1 MRSYLALAGK
11 LAAAYLLFS
20 ILWIFLSDSLL
31 SFLFSNPKQIA
42 VLQTSKGLLF
52 VVLSSIAIGALALFL
67 GERLE
72 RTATLLQQRTSE
84 LAEVEEQG
92 NLGSWRHDGQFHWS
106 SQAAKLLGSAPAC
119 SLEAML
125 LLISPGDR
133 NGLQRAL
140 IGCLDGQQDGF
151 NLHLRLNRAP
161 APHVSQWLQICA
173 QRSATDGHLHGTLRD
188 VTSQRLDQEALRES
202 EQRFRRLL
210 EQTPRIAVQA
220 YDRERR
226 VIFWN
231 TSSERLYGYS
241 LTEALG
247 RRLEELI
254 IPEPMQDRV
263 ISDIQRWMSGGPPLP
278 PSEMALKRKD
288 GSLVWVYS
296 SHLLLRNRQNQPEMY
311 CLDIDLSELKQ
322 TSMAL
327 HNSELRFRQL
337 VEQLGEAIFL
347 CDAQLHLRFVN
358 PAWLSLHKC
367 SESDSLGQPLWL
379 FFDPEDAALVRER
392 AAAILNGQEQHWSRE
407 LRLRSDTRQTRW
419 ARLEIAR
426 DALDGG
432 LRGSLT
438 DTQLQ
443 HHNRLLQEARN
454 ATLDALLGHRP
465 LQEILLD
472 ITQRLQQINP
482 RMRTSIMLKDADNRL
497 HTAAA
502 PTLPTAYLQAI
513 EGIEALPGVGSCG
526 HAAAT
531 GELTIAADLQQHPNW
546 ANYRQLV
553 ESFGLRA
560 CWSLPFKNEHDEVLG
575 TFGVYY
581 EEPTQPCASDIR
593 LVADFTRLI
602 VLAIEQSRR
611 EVDREDS
618 EQRFRATF
626 EQAASGLAL
635 VSTQGRFLRVNRHIC
650 ELLGY
655 SEAELLHMTFQDVT
669 HPDDIDN
676 DLQQARRLR
685 DGEITGYSLD
695 KRYRRKDGSLLWGRL
710 DVALHRNAQG
720 QPQLYISSV
729 QDIGW
734 RKQQERELQ
743 LAATVFHNS
752 HEAMVLVDI
761 QRRVITAN
769 PAFTRL
775 TGLPLEQL
783 LGRRLPPP
791 DRHRTGRAQLRQLW
805 RQLQEHGH
813 WSGELQAQFG
823 NQPHQLWLSASRTGT
838 RDSQAEET
846 QYILLFND
854 LNPRQNTTSDEG
866 NHRAWS

>member
-31 SFLFSNPKQIA
+31 SFLFSNPEQIA
-42 VLQTSKGLLF
+42 ILQTSKGLLF
-52 VVLSSIAIGALALFL
+52 VVLSSIAIGGLALFL
-67 GERLE
+67 GERQE
-72 RTATLLQQRTSE
+72 RTAALLQQRTTE

-92 NLGSWRHDGQFHWS
+92 NLGSWRYDGQFHWS
-106 SQAAKLLGSAPAC
+106 RQASRLLGCAADS
-119 SLEAML
+119 SLEE
-125 LLISPGDR
+125 LLILICPADR
-133 NGLQRAL
+133 GGLQRAL
-140 IGCLDGQQDGF
+140 IACLDEQQDGF
-151 NLHLRLNRAP
+151 NLHLQLNRAP
-161 APHVSQWLQICA
+161 APQTSQWLQICA
-173 QRSATDGHLHGTLRD
+173 QRSKTDGHLHGTLRD

-231 TSSERLYGYS
+231 ASSERLYGYS

-254 IPEPMQDRV
+254 IPEPMQDKV
-263 ISDIQRWMSGGPPLP
+263 LSDIQGWMNGGPPVP
-278 PSEMALKRKD
+278 PSELALRRKD

-367 SESDSLGQPLWL
+367 SEGESLGQPLWL

-407 LRLRSDTRQTRW
+407 LRLRSDAQQTRW

-482 RMRTSIMLKDADNRL
+482 RMRTSIMLKDANNHL

-502 PTLPTAYLQAI
+502 PTLPEAYLQAI

-553 ESFGLRA
+553 ASVGLRA
-560 CWSLPFKNEHDEVLG
+560 CWSLPFKNERGEVLG

-611 EVDREDS
+611 EDDREDS

-655 SEAELLHMTFQDVT
+655 QEAELLQMTFQDVT

-676 DLQQARRLR
+676 DLQQGRRLR

-710 DVALHRNAQG
+710 DVALHRNG
-720 QPQLYISSV
+720 KGEPQFYISSV

-752 HEAMVLVDI
+752 HEAMVLVDA

-791 DRHRTGRAQLRQLW
+791 DRHCAGRAQLRLLW
-805 RQLQEHGH
+805 QQLQEHGH
-813 WSGELQAQFG
+813 WSGELQAQLG
-823 NQPHQLWLSASRTGT
+823 NQRHQLWLSANRTGT
-838 RDSQAEET
+838 QDSQAEET

-854 LNPRQNTTSDEG
+854 LNPRQNATTEEG
-866 NHRAWS
+866 NHRSGS

>member
-11 LAAAYLLFS
+11 LAAAYLLFGV
-20 ILWIFLSDSLL
+20 LWIFLSDGLL
-31 SFLFSNPKQIA
+31 SFLFKDAEQIA
-42 VLQTSKGLLF
+42 PLQTGKGLLF
-52 VVLSSIAIGALALFL
+52 VVLSSSAIGALALFF
-67 GERLE
+67 GERLKRSE
-72 RTATLLQQRTSE
+72 ALLHQRTGQ

-92 NLGSWRHDGQFHWS
+92 NLGSWCYDGQFHWS
-106 SQAAKLLGSAPAC
+106 AQAARLLDCAPDC
-119 SLEAML
+119 SLEE
-125 LLISPGDR
+125 LLILICPADR
-133 NGLQRAL
+133 GGLQRAL
-140 IGCLDGQQDGF
+140 IACLDEQQDSF
-151 NLHLRLNRAP
+151 SLNLQLNRAP
-161 APHVSQWLQICA
+161 APNASQWLQMCG
-173 QRSATDGHLHGTLRD
+173 QRSATDTQLHGTLRD

-231 TSSERLYGYS
+231 SSSERLYGYS

-254 IPEPMQDRV
+254 IPEPMQEKV
-263 ISDIQRWMSGGPPLP
+263 VSDIQCWMNGGQPLP
-278 PSEMALKRKD
+278 PSELALRRKD

-296 SHLLLRNRQNQPEMY
+296 SHLMLRNRQNHPEMY

-322 TSMAL
+322 TSMDL

-358 PAWLSLHKC
+358 PAWLNLHKC
-367 SESDSLGQPLWL
+367 SENDCIGQPLWQ

-392 AAAILNGQEQHWSRE
+392 AAAILNGQEQHWSCE
-407 LRLRSDTRQTRW
+407 LRLRRDNQQLHW

-443 HHNRLLQEARN
+443 HLNRLLQDARN
-454 ATLDALLGHRP
+454 ATLDALLSHRP
-465 LQEILLD
+465 LEQILID

-482 RMRTSIMLKDADNRL
+482 HMLTSIMLKESENRL
-497 HTAAA
+497 RTAAA
-502 PTLPTAYLQAI
+502 PSLPADYLQAI

-546 ANYRQLV
+546 AKYRQLV
-553 ESFGLRA
+553 DSFGLRA
-560 CWSLPFKNEHDEVLG
+560 CWSLPFKNERGEVLG

-581 EEPTQPCASDIR
+581 REPTQPGAGDIR

-611 EVDREDS
+611 ENDREDS

-635 VSTQGRFLRVNRHIC
+635 LSTQGRFLRVNRHIC

-655 SEAELLHMTFQDVT
+655 SEAELLSMSFQDVT
-669 HPDDIDN
+669 HPADVGN

-685 DGEITGYSLD
+685 DGEISGYSLD

-710 DVALHRNAQG
+710 DVALHRNARG
-720 QPQLYISSV
+720 EPQFYISSV

-734 RKQQERELQ
+734 RKQQERELR
-743 LAATVFHNS
+743 LAATVFQNS
-752 HEAMVLVDI
+752 HEAMVLVDG

-775 TGLPLEQL
+775 TGLSSEQL
-783 LGRRLPPP
+783 LGRPLPPP
-791 DRHRTGRAQLRQLW
+791 DRHCDGRARLRILW
-805 RQLQEHGH
+805 RQLQENGH
-813 WSGELQAQFG
+813 WSGELQALLG
-823 NQPHQLWLSASRTGT
+823 NQPHQLWLSANRIDAQ
-838 RDSQAEET
+838 DSELEQT

-854 LNPRQNTTSDEG
+854 FSPRQNATTDG
-866 NHRAWS
+866 DGHRSGS

>member
-11 LAAAYLLFS
+11 LAAAYLLFG
-20 ILWIFLSDSLL
+20 ILWIFLSDGLL
-31 SFLFSNPKQIA
+31 SFLFDDPGQISL
-42 VLQTSKGLLF
+42 LQTGKGLLF
-52 VVLSSIAIGALALFL
+52 VVLSASAVGALGLFL

-72 RTATLLQQRTSE
+72 RGEALLLQRTRQ

-92 NLGSWRHDGQFHWS
+92 NLGSWHYDGQFHWS
-106 SQAAKLLGSAPAC
+106 AQAAHLLGCAPDC
-119 SLEAML
+119 SLEE
-125 LLISPGDR
+125 LLILICPADR
-133 NGLQRAL
+133 GGLQRAL
-140 IGCLDGQQDGF
+140 IACLDEQQEGF
-151 NLHLRLNRAP
+151 NLNLQLNRAP
-161 APHVSQWLQICA
+161 SPHTSQWLQICA
-173 QRSATDGHLHGTLRD
+173 QRSAADTQLHGTLRD

-231 TSSERLYGYS
+231 SSSERLYGYS

-254 IPEPMQDRV
+254 IPEPMQEKV
-263 ISDIQRWMSGGPPLP
+263 VNDIQHWMNGGQALP
-278 PSEMALKRKD
+278 PSELALRRKD

-296 SHLLLRNRQNQPEMY
+296 SHLMLRNRQNQPEMF

-322 TSMAL
+322 TSMDL

-367 SESDSLGQPLWL
+367 SENDCIGQPLWQ

-392 AAAILNGQEQHWSRE
+392 ADAILNGQEQHWSRE
-407 LRLRSDTRQTRW
+407 LRLRRDNQQLHW
-419 ARLEIAR
+419 ARLEISR

-443 HHNRLLQEARN
+443 HLNRLLQDARN
-454 ATLDALLGHRP
+454 ATLDALLSHHP
-465 LQEILLD
+465 LQEILID
-472 ITQRLQQINP
+472 ITQRLEQINP
-482 RMRTSIMLKDADNRL
+482 HMLTSIMLKDSDNRL

-502 PTLPTAYLQAI
+502 PNLPADYLQAI

-546 ANYRQLV
+546 AKYRQLV
-553 ESFGLRA
+553 DSFGLRA
-560 CWSLPFKNEHDEVLG
+560 CWSLPFKNERGEVLG

-581 EEPTQPCASDIR
+581 REPTQPGAGDIR

-611 EVDREDS
+611 ENEREDS

-635 VSTQGRFLRVNRHIC
+635 LSTHGRFLRVNRHIC

-655 SEAELLHMTFQDVT
+655 SEAELLSMSFQDVT
-669 HPDDIDN
+669 HPADVGN

-685 DGEITGYSLD
+685 DGEISGYSLD

-710 DVALHRNAQG
+710 DVALHRNARG
-720 QPQLYISSV
+720 EPQFYISSV

-734 RKQQERELQ
+734 RKQQERELR
-743 LAATVFHNS
+743 LSATVFQNS
-752 HEAMVLVDI
+752 HEAMVLVDD

-775 TGLPLEQL
+775 TGLTITQL
-783 LGRRLPPP
+783 LGRPLPPP
-791 DRHRTGRAQLRQLW
+791 DHHRDGRARLRILW
-805 RQLQEHGH
+805 RQLQENGH
-813 WSGELQAQFG
+813 WSGELQALLG
-823 NQPHQLWLSASRTGT
+823 NQPHQLWLSASRIDAQ
-838 RDSQAEET
+838 DSELEET

-854 LNPRQNTTSDEG
+854 FSPRQNATTDG
-866 NHRAWS
+866 DNHRLGS